1 MGSGAPG
8 VSSGGPGA
16 GLHERGQGSSAARP
30 GTLKTRG
37 GTWGSVKQRDGPGRN
52 PAPGCAGRVQ
62 ATPTPGAG
70 EVGTH
75 ELHQREQKALL

>member
-1 MGSGAPG
+1 MGSGA
-8 VSSGGPGA
+8 PGA

-37 GTWGSVKQRDGPGRN
+37 GTWGSANHQHGPGRN
-52 PAPGCAGRVQ
+52 PVQGCGGRVQ
-62 ATPTPGAG
+62 ATQTPDDG
-70 EVGTH
+70 EVETH